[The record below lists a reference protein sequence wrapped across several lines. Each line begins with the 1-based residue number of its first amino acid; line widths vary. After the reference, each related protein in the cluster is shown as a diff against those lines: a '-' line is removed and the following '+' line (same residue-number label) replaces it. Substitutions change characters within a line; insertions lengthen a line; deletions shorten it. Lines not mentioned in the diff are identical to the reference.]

1 MTYLPFVT
9 KQGRD
14 NTSLQSKHIFEGR
27 KQVIIPV
34 NEHYRIATDP
44 NQWMVEKART
54 RNGNREWEPK
64 LFYPTF
70 ESALKGLGELMVRLS
85 DAQTLVDAIR
95 DVEKVSTRLSQA
107 LTIRIE
113 GLEEGQDQGNG
124 CE

>member
-1 MTYLPFVT
+1 M
-9 KQGRD
+9 
-14 NTSLQSKHIFEGR
+14 
-27 KQVIIPV
+27 IIPV
-34 NEHYRIATDP
+34 NEHYRITTDP

-54 RNGNREWEPK
+54 RNGKKDWAPK

-95 DVEKVSTRLSQA
+95 DVEKVSTTLSQA

-113 GLEEGQDQGNG
+113 GLEDAESQDQDH
-124 CE
+124 E

>member
-1 MTYLPFVT
+1 M
-9 KQGRD
+9 
-14 NTSLQSKHIFEGR
+14 
-27 KQVIIPV
+27 IIPV
-34 NEHYRIATDP
+34 NEQFRIATDP

-54 RNGNREWEPK
+54 RNGNREWEAK

-95 DVEKVSTRLSQA
+95 DVEKVSTTLSQA
-107 LTIRIE
+107 LTIRIQ
-113 GLEEGQDQGNG
+113 GLEESQDQGHG